1 MNGKAG
7 KVLISALI
15 SMKLLLQD
23 DGQGDPTIKPSRI
36 KPSRIKPGNP
46 IYSQE
51 GLTFTHIIEE
61 DTRINL
67 RPGGKG
73 PLPKLP
79 ERYVT
84 YSAPSQN
91 PGDIYEQIPT
101 GEIKTTVTKG
111 KQDPTI
117 PEKTIDANDKAKP
130 DGVLNEAL
138 TLFAGAS
145 AGTALCF
152 TGLALGGAVVVPA
165 LVVGGVLAGL
175 FGAYMGGAEV
185 YNYLNKKP
193 PKDDTPSTKV
203 ELVREPQ
210 VLNLMQHGRLVG
222 DGDAGKALVTYTY
235 CEKL

>member
-15 SMKLLLQD
+15 SMKSWLQD
-23 DGQGDPTIKPSRI
+23 DGQGEPII

-46 IYSQE
+46 EYSQK

-61 DTRINL
+61 DTRIYL
-67 RPGGKG
+67 RPDGKRS
-73 PLPKLP
+73 LPILP
-79 ERYVT
+79 ESDVKYL
-84 YSAPSQN
+84 APSQN
-91 PGDIYEQIPT
+91 SNAPYNQIPT
-101 GEIKTTVTKG
+101 GEIKTTRTKKPTVTKG

-117 PEKTIDANDKAKP
+117 PEKTIDANDKVKP

-165 LVVGGVLAGL
+165 LVVGGALVLGGAGL
-175 FGAYMGGAEV
+175 FGAYMGGVEV
-185 YNYLNKKP
+185 YNYIKKQSPENK
-193 PKDDTPSTKV
+193 TPSTEVKDVKV
-203 ELVREPQ
+203 EKTVELSQGESV
-210 VLNLMQHGRLVG
+210 NLCL
-222 DGDAGKALVTYTY
+222 L
-235 CEKL
+235 

>member
-15 SMKLLLQD
+15 SMKLWLQD

-36 KPSRIKPGNP
+36 KPGNP
-46 IYSQE
+46 EYSQE

-73 PLPKLP
+73 PLLKLP

-101 GEIKTTVTKG
+101 GEIKTTRTKKPTITKG

-165 LVVGGVLAGL
+165 LVVGGALVLGGAGL
-175 FGAYMGGAEV
+175 FGAYMGGVEV
-185 YNYLNKKP
+185 YNYIKKQSPENK
-193 PKDDTPSTKV
+193 TPSTEVKDVKV
-203 ELVREPQ
+203 EKTVELSQ
-210 VLNLMQHGRLVG
+210 GGRVMF
-222 DGDAGKALVTYTY
+222 
-235 CEKL
+235 